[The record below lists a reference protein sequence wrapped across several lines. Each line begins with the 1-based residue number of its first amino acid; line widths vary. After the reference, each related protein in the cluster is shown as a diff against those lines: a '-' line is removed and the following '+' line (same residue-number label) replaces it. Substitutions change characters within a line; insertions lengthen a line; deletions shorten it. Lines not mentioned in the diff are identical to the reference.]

1 MDLGTIIGVIAGLVI
16 VCVAILLGSDFGIFV
31 NVPSLLIVFGGTF
44 AVTLIKFNLKD
55 VLGCFKLA
63 LGIAFK
69 NSKSDP
75 EYLVNTAIE
84 MATAVRKNGLRALE
98 NFKVE
103 NDIFQRGAG
112 LCADGHG
119 ADVIRETL
127 TKEVNLT
134 ILRQDKAEKMF
145 RGIGESAPAFGM
157 LGTLVGL
164 VQMLSNMSDVNTIGP
179 AMAVALLTTFYGAL
193 IANAVALPIADKLAE
208 KTENDQVNLDLI
220 MNAVLQIHANQNPMV
235 LAEIL
240 QIYLPA
246 AGGGKGGKGRKK
258 AA

>member
-1 MDLGTIIGVIAGLVI
+1 MDLGTIIGTVAGLVI
-16 VCVAILLGSDFGIFV
+16 VCVAILLGSSFGIFI

-44 AVTLIKFNLKD
+44 AVTLIKFPLKD
-55 VLGCFKLA
+55 TLACFKLGI
-63 LGIAFK
+63 GIAFK

-75 EYLVNTAIE
+75 EYLVNQAIE

-98 NFKVE
+98 NFKVD
-103 NDIFQRGAG
+103 NDIFQRGIG

-119 ADVIRETL
+119 ADVIRDTL
-127 TKEVNLT
+127 TQEAALT
-134 ILRQDKAEKMF
+134 ILRQEKAEKMF

-193 IANAVALPIADKLAE
+193 IANAVALPIADKLGE

-220 MNAVLQIHANQNPMV
+220 SNAVLQIHANQNPMV

-240 QIYLPA
+240 RIYLPA
-246 AGGGKGGKGRKK
+246 AGGKGGGKGKK
-258 AA
+258 R